1 MTLVEG
7 IEMAACKLT
16 DLARKTIDEFTD
28 DELHYICTRINEFYD
43 DFDYD
48 NYERW
53 LDVLTS
59 NIHEYNWLED
69 LCTDLRMLGSWEKC

>member
-1 MTLVEG
+1 MT
-7 IEMAACKLT
+7 AYKLT

-28 DELHYICTRINEFYD
+28 DELHYACTRINEFYD

-69 LCTDLRMLGSWEKC
+69 LCTDLRMLGSWDKC

>member
-1 MTLVEG
+1 
-7 IEMAACKLT
+7 MATYKLT

-28 DELHYICTRINEFYD
+28 DELHYVCVRINEFYD
-43 DFDYD
+43 DFDFD

-53 LDVLTS
+53 LEILTS
-59 NIHEYNWLED
+59 NSREYNWLED

>member
-7 IEMAACKLT
+7 IEMATCKLT
-16 DLARKTIDEFTD
+16 DLARKPLDDFTD
-28 DELHYICTRINEFYD
+28 DELHYACTRINEFYD
-43 DFDYD
+43 DFDFD

-59 NIHEYNWLED
+59 NSRERNWLED
-69 LCTDLRMLGSWEKC
+69 LCTDLRMLGSLDKC